1 MLVIAVGLMFSMTVQ
16 DLGIGQLDLGI
27 GQVLQAFQISPKR
40 FSRKEVLVMT
50 VRGIESSSANL
61 FIIFCGGSKGPG
73 DLLL

>member
-1 MLVIAVGLMFSMTVQ
+1 MFSMTVQ

-50 VRGIESSSANL
+50 VRGIESSFANL